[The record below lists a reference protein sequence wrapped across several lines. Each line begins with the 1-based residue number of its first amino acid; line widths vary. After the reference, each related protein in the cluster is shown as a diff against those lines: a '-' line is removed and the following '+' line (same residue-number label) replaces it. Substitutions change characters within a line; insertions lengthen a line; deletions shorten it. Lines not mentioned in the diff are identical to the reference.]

1 MTLERQEFQKLLF
14 KTAFC
19 LMACDGH
26 IHELEIKE
34 LRQMIKS
41 TAYFQ
46 GIDLT
51 GEVEELLK
59 EFGEKGKSLVEDILE
74 DLYRLDLS
82 SVQELLVL
90 EVAFRL
96 VHADEKLE
104 ENEIKFIRFLRGKL
118 RIHDE
123 IIRDRFGLV
132 EYLFD
137 KDYANEIV
145 KQEVKKDLMSTFE
158 ISEIKDLKDFDL
170 SYFNSSGE
178 E

>member
-1 MTLERQEFQKLLF
+1 MTLDRQEIQKLLF

-34 LRQMIKS
+34 LKQMIKS

-51 GEVEELLK
+51 SEVEELLK
-59 EFGEKGKSLVEDILE
+59 EFREKGKPLVEEILE
-74 DLYRLDLS
+74 DLHRLNLS
-82 SVQELLVL
+82 LVQEMLVL

-145 KQEVKKDLMSTFE
+145 KQEVKKDLMSTFA
-158 ISEIKDLKDFDL
+158 IPEIKDLKDFDL
-170 SYFNSSGE
+170 SYFNSLGE
-178 E
+178 D

>member
-1 MTLERQEFQKLLF
+1 MTLDRQNFQKLLF

-34 LRQMIKS
+34 LKQMIKS
-41 TAYFQ
+41 TTYFK

-59 EFGEKGKSLVEDILE
+59 DLREKGKPLIDEILE
-74 DLYRLDLS
+74 DLHRLNLS
-82 SVQELLVL
+82 SVQELLIL

-96 VHADEKLE
+96 VHADNILE

-137 KDYANEIV
+137 KDYTNEIV
-145 KQEVKKDLMSTFE
+145 KQEVKKDLMNTFT
-158 ISEIKDLKDFDL
+158 ISKIKDLNGFDL
-170 SYFNSSGE
+170 SHFNSSGKK
-178 E
+178 